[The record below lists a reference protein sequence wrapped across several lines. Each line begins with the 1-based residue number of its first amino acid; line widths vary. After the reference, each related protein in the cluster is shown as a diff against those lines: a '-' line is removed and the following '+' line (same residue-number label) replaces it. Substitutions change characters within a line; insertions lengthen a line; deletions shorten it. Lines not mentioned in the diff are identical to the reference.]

1 MRHELPTDRVAY
13 LDDSTRGLSTAE
25 AMARRASFGPNDIV
39 APSLNGWRDV
49 LRDTIRDPMI
59 WFLVGTAIL
68 FAALGDYTESA
79 VLAFALLPILGM
91 DAWLHRRTRASTA
104 GLASRM
110 AVQSRVVRDGAQTE
124 LATTELVPGDLAIV
138 SASEYLPAD
147 GVIVDGAALQ
157 VDESA
162 LTGESMPL
170 RKRPLGPQDRGALAS
185 GVDDACWGA
194 AGTRL
199 LTGELRLRI
208 VNTGA
213 STLYGEI
220 SRLAQAGPSDR
231 TPLQRAIG
239 SMVTVLVFAAGIL
252 CLGLALTRY
261 AQGHGIVD
269 ALLSAVTLAIAALP
283 EEFPVVFAV
292 FLGVGVFRLAQR
304 KALVRRAVVVE
315 NIGRVTAIC
324 SDKTG
329 TLTEGQLRLEHLLPA
344 TGTMERSLLE
354 VAARAS
360 RLESNDPMD
369 LCILHRSGSATGT
382 RLATFPFNEQSR
394 REVAVFEAGA
404 SGRVAVAKG
413 APETILAMSREPDVR
428 RAEYL
433 RQAGELAASGH
444 KVIACAQRA
453 LPEWPGGEPD
463 REFDFAGLLA
473 FEDPV
478 RPGAVE
484 AVTEL
489 QAAGIRLLMVTGDH
503 PLTAGAIAR
512 EVGLRAGKPRVIDGS
527 MLAERLMRN
536 GTDDLHDIDVIARC
550 LPSQKLDI
558 VRSLQ
563 RSGEV
568 VAVTGDGVN
577 DVPALQGAD
586 IGIAMG
592 ERGTRSAREIASIV
606 LLDDNLRTIVG
617 AIAEGRQLLA
627 SLQLSFAYL
636 LIIHLPLVLSAALV
650 PLAGFPLLYLPI
662 HIVWLELIIHPT
674 AILVFQQQPAERH
687 LRRVRR
693 NARPRFFS
701 TREWIVI
708 AICGGLLTLL
718 VGAGYAY
725 SLGSDRNVEHA
736 RAMVML
742 ILIVASAATTLG
754 LSRFRTSAAWIAAIA
769 TLSSAALVLAVTEIG
784 ALVNL
789 QPLRGDEWLIATVAG
804 LAAGA
809 ATTLFHGRDP
819 VHPQGS

>member
-1 MRHELPTDRVAY
+1 MRHELPTNRGAC
-13 LDDSTRGLSTAE
+13 LDDPTRGLSTAE
-25 AMARRASFGPNDIV
+25 ATSRHGLFGPNDIV
-39 APSLNGWRDV
+39 ATSSSGWRDV
-49 LRDTIRDPMI
+49 LRDTVRDPMI

-79 VLAFALLPILGM
+79 VMAFALLPILGM
-91 DAWLHRRTRASTA
+91 DAWLHRRTRASTE
-104 GLASRM
+104 GLVSRM
-110 AVQSRVVRDGAQTE
+110 AVQSRVIRDGTQTE
-124 LATTELVPGDLAIV
+124 LATTELVPGDLVIV

-162 LTGESMPL
+162 LTGESMPV
-170 RKRPLGPQDRGALAS
+170 RKRSLAPQDRAALAA
-185 GVDDACWGA
+185 GVDDVCWGA

-220 SRLAQAGPSDR
+220 ARLAQSGPTER
-231 TPLQRAIG
+231 TPLQRALN
-239 SMVTVLVFAAGIL
+239 SMVTVLVFSAGVL
-252 CLGLALTRY
+252 CVGLALTRY

-269 ALLSAVTLAIAALP
+269 ALLSAVTLAVAAIP
-283 EEFPVVFAV
+283 EEFPVVFTV
-292 FLGVGVFRLAQR
+292 FLGVGVFRLARR

-344 TGTMERSLLE
+344 SGTTERSLLDI
-354 VAARAS
+354 AARAS
-360 RLESNDPMD
+360 RPESNDPMD
-369 LCILHRSGSATGT
+369 LSILERSGSAIGT
-382 RLATFPFNEQSR
+382 RVATFPFNEQSR
-394 REVAVFEAGA
+394 REVAVFEAVN
-404 SGRVAVAKG
+404 SGRVGVAKG
-413 APETILAMSREPDVR
+413 APETILAMSREADVQ

-433 RQAGELAASGH
+433 RQAGELAKSGH
-444 KVIACAQRA
+444 KVIACAQRE

-463 REFDFAGLLA
+463 RGFAFAGLLA

-478 RPGAVE
+478 RPGVVDAVAE
-484 AVTEL
+484 A
-489 QAAGIRLLMVTGDH
+489 QNAGIRLLMITGDH
-503 PLTAGAIAR
+503 PLTARAIAQ
-512 EVGLRAGKPRVIDGS
+512 EIGLGADTPRVIDGAT
-527 MLAERLMRN
+527 LAERLSR
-536 GTDDLHDIDVIARC
+536 DDKDGLRDVDVIARC

-563 RSGEV
+563 RCGEV

-606 LLDDNLRTIVG
+606 LLDDNFRTIVG
-617 AIAEGRQLLA
+617 AIAEGRQLLIN
-627 SLQLSFAYL
+627 LQLSFAYL
-636 LIIHLPLVLSAALV
+636 LIIHLPLVLTAALV

-674 AILVFQQQPAERH
+674 AILVFQQQAKRQ

-693 NARPRFFS
+693 HAGRRFFS
-701 TREWIVI
+701 TREWVVI
-708 AICGGLLTLL
+708 GASGALLTLL
-718 VGAGYAY
+718 VGVGYAY
-725 SLGSDRNVEHA
+725 SLGTDRNVEHA
-736 RAMVML
+736 RAMAML

-754 LSRFRTSAAWIAAIA
+754 LSRFRTLAAWIAAIL
-769 TLSSAALVLAVTEIG
+769 TLSSAVLVIPVTSIG
-784 ALVNL
+784 ALVHL
-789 QPLRGDEWLIATVAG
+789 QPLQGHEWLMATVAG
-804 LAAGA
+804 LVAGT
-809 ATTLFHGRDP
+809 ATTLFHGRN
-819 VHPQGS
+819 HEQRQAA